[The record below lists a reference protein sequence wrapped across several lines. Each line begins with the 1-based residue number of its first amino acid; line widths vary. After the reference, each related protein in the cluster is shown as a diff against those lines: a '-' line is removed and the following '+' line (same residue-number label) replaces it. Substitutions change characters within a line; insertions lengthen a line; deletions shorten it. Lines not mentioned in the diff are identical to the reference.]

1 MQFTFR
7 NLFPYIVLI
16 AVIAAIARA
25 VQFDPLPSA
34 DFTFD
39 NGTEVQTLDP
49 AKATGNPE
57 NRMINGIFEGLL
69 RQLPADKDYRT
80 KYNSRQ
86 NAPLTAQPA
95 MAESYEVS
103 EDGRIYTFKIR
114 NDAKWSDGSAVTA
127 NDFSFSWQRML
138 HPESGSQYT
147 YQLFY
152 VRGAEGYSKPDFK
165 AGDAVEI
172 ELADRKNQHQAWP
185 RGTLLRGKFVEA
197 LKTPKPEL
205 PATLKPEDK
214 SRRESDWKR
223 TWTYIVDV
231 DGERRAFSK
240 EPKQAQKED
249 GKPPEACMHVLA
261 DWKKTV
267 GIEATDEKTLVVTLK
282 ERTPFFPELVAFYP
296 LYPVNRTCVEQYGYP
311 DCFKPGNLI
320 SNGPF
325 TLKLR
330 KLRDRIRLEKNS
342 LYWDADNVKLNSIDV
357 LSLRDETTALNMYL
371 TNRVDW
377 ATTMPSDMIPQLKK
391 NLGDQFP
398 SAPMLTVYFYRMN
411 IEKKA
416 LSDKRVRQ
424 ALNLAIDKKNIC
436 EFVTKA
442 GEVPAT
448 TYVPP
453 GLAGYVSPPGLEYNP
468 KRARELLAEAGYAEG
483 HQLPHIEI
491 LYNDS
496 PSLHR
501 TIAERAQ
508 QMWREN
514 LGVDVQLRALEWGV
528 YLDAQDKKDYF
539 IARAGWIA
547 DYPDPNTFLDMFVT
561 GGDQNMTGWG
571 NEKYDQLIKDAGKE
585 PDSVKRMAIFKEAE
599 MLFLDELPIIPMYFY
614 VSKNLV
620 KPYVKGFCNDVQDLH
635 PFTLLEID
643 REAKAAALA
652 KPREFLPVG
661 AAP

>member
-1 MQFTFR
+1 MRLTFR
-7 NLFPYIVLI
+7 SVFPFLLLLLVAGAIVW
-16 AVIAAIARA
+16 AVS
-25 VQFDPLPSA
+25 FDPLPPA

-57 NRMINGIFEGLL
+57 NRVINALFEGLL
-69 RQLPADKDYRT
+69 RQLPEKDYLT
-80 KYNSRQ
+80 KYKRGE
-86 NAPLTAQPA
+86 NAPLNAQPA
-95 MAESYEVS
+95 AAESFDVS
-103 EDGRIYTFKIR
+103 EDGRTYTFHMR
-114 NDAKWSDGSAVTA
+114 RGATWSDGSPITA
-127 NDFSFSWQRML
+127 HDFEFSWQRML

-152 VRGAEGYSKPDFK
+152 VRGTEKYSKPDFVR
-165 AGDAVEI
+165 GDPVEI
-172 ELADRKNQHQAWP
+172 ELADRKIKSQAWP
-185 RGTLLRGKFVEA
+185 RGTILRGKFVNV
-197 LKTPKPEL
+197 LKGDEPNLPEDM
-205 PATLKPEDK
+205 KPEDK
-214 SRRESDWKR
+214 SRALSDWKR
-223 TWTYIVDV
+223 TWNYIIDV
-231 DGERRAFSK
+231 NGQLLPFSK
-240 EPKQAQKED
+240 EPAKTVNFEDKQPQQ
-249 GKPPEACMHVLA
+249 CMQILA
-261 DWKKTV
+261 DWQETV
-267 GIEATDEKTLVVTLK
+267 GIKATDDHMLVVELK

-296 LYPVNRTCVEQYGYP
+296 LYPVNRRCVEKYGYP
-311 DCFKPGNLI
+311 GCFKPENI
-320 SNGPF
+320 VSNGPF

-330 KLRDRIRLEKNS
+330 KLRDRIRLEKNPR
-342 LYWDADNVKLNSIDV
+342 YWDAANVKLGSIDV
-357 LSLRDETTALNMYL
+357 VSLRDETTALNMYL

-377 ATTMPSDMIPQLKK
+377 ATTMPADMIPQLKK
-391 NLGDQFP
+391 NLGEEFP
-398 SAPMLTVYFYRMN
+398 SAPMLTVYFYRLN
-411 IEKKA
+411 VEKEA
-416 LSDKRVRQ
+416 LKDKRVRQ

-453 GLAGYVSPPGLEYNP
+453 GLAGYVSPPGMEFNP
-468 KRARELLAEAGYAEG
+468 KRAKELLKEAGYAEG

-501 TIAERAQ
+501 TIAERVQ

-514 LGVDVQLRALEWGV
+514 LGVDVQLRGLEWGV

-571 NEKYDQLIKDAGKE
+571 NEKYDALIDAAKAE
-585 PDSVKRMAIFKEAE
+585 PDPAKRMEIFKEAE
-599 MLFLDELPIIPMYFY
+599 AQFLDETPIIPMYFY

-635 PFTLLEID
+635 PHTLLEVD
-643 REAKAAALA
+643 QEAKAAAL
-652 KPREFLPVG
+652 KKGPEFRPG
-661 AAP
+661 GGTR

>member
-1 MQFTFR
+1 MRLTFR
-7 NLFPYIVLI
+7 AVFPFLVILLVAGALVW
-16 AVIAAIARA
+16 AVS
-25 VQFDPLPSA
+25 FDPLPPA

-57 NRMINGIFEGLL
+57 NRVINALFEGLL
-69 RQLPADKDYRT
+69 RQLPEKDYQT
-80 KYNSRQ
+80 KYKRGQ
-86 NAPLTAQPA
+86 NAPLTAQA
-95 MAESYEVS
+95 AAAESFDVS
-103 EDGRIYTFKIR
+103 EDGRTYTFHMRKG
-114 NDAKWSDGSAVTA
+114 ATWSDGSPITA
-127 NDFSFSWQRML
+127 HDFEFSWQRML

-152 VRGAEGYSKPDFK
+152 VRGTEKYSKPDFV
-165 AGDAVEI
+165 AGDPVEI
-172 ELADRKNQHQAWP
+172 ELADRKNKNQAWP
-185 RGTLLRGKFVEA
+185 RGTIVRGKFFNV
-197 LKTPKPEL
+197 LKSDEPVLPEKM
-205 PATLKPEDK
+205 KPEDK
-214 SRRESDWKR
+214 SRAISDWKR
-223 TWTYIVDV
+223 TWNYIIDV
-231 DGERRAFSK
+231 DGKLTPFSK
-240 EPKQAQKED
+240 EPTQTVNFENKPAQQ
-249 GKPPEACMHVLA
+249 CMQILA
-261 DWKKTV
+261 DWKSTV
-267 GIEATDEKTLVVTLK
+267 GIQATDEHTLVVELK

-296 LYPVNRTCVEQYGYP
+296 LYPVNRRCVEKFGYP
-311 DCFKPGNLI
+311 GCFKPENLV

-325 TLKLR
+325 TLELR
-330 KLRDRIRLEKNS
+330 KLRDRIRLEKNAK
-342 LYWDADNVKLNSIDV
+342 YWDAANVKLNSIDV
-357 LSLRDETTALNMYL
+357 VALRDETTALNMYL

-377 ATTMPSDMIPQLKK
+377 ATTMPADMIPQLRK
-391 NLGDQFP
+391 NLGDEFP
-398 SAPMLTVYFYRMN
+398 SAPMLTVYFYRLN
-411 IEKKA
+411 VEKEA
-416 LSDKRVRQ
+416 LKDKRVRQ

-453 GLAGYVSPPGLEYNP
+453 GLAGYVSPPGMEFNP
-468 KRARELLAEAGYAEG
+468 QRAKELLKEAGYAEG

-491 LYNDS
+491 LYNDA

-501 TIAERAQ
+501 TIAERVQ

-514 LGVDVQLRALEWGV
+514 LGVDVQLRGLEWGV

-571 NEKYDQLIKDAGKE
+571 NKEYDAMIDAAKAE
-585 PDSVKRMAIFKEAE
+585 PDPVKRMDIFQEAE
-599 MLFLDELPIIPMYFY
+599 ALFLDETPIIPMYFY

-635 PFTLLEID
+635 PLTLLEVD
-643 REAKAAALA
+643 QEAKAAAL
-652 KPREFLPVG
+652 KKGPEFRPG
-661 AAP
+661 GGTP